1 MVKIVVTGG
10 AGRLG
15 RALLPEIRAHHDVLS
30 FDQAQPR
37 DSKGIRVCLGDHRDL
52 GQVAV
57 ALKGAGLVIHLSAD
71 TYPDLYAGEVQFHT
85 NVMGAFNVAEAAAIV
100 GVPRLIF
107 AGSPSLLG
115 FMAPMDTFRLSYL
128 PVDEDHPL
136 MPHNAYGL
144 SKLVTEEILKAWQR
158 RTGGS
163 AIVIRPCYLVAPE
176 EAEARLRPR
185 LENPALAAGN
195 LFNYVDVRDAAQ
207 AFRLAVEKEIPG
219 YSVFFAGAPDALAR
233 EPLAQLLP
241 RFYPGTE
248 KLAAGLTGAR
258 PAISNSRAEALLGY
272 RPRFSWRD
280 LLPKS

>member
-1 MVKIVVTGG
+1 VRIVVTGG

-15 RALLPEIRAHHDVLS
+15 RALLSELRQNHDVLV
-30 FDQAQPR
+30 FDRTSPQ
-37 DSKGIRVCLGDHRDL
+37 DSTGIRVRLGDHRDL
-52 GQVAV
+52 GQVV
-57 ALKGAGLVIHLSAD
+57 GALKGADLVIHLSAD
-71 TYPDLYAGEVQFHT
+71 TYPGLYGAEVQFST

-100 GVPRLIF
+100 GVPKLIF
-107 AGSPSLLG
+107 AGSPSPLG
-115 FMAPMDTFRLSYL
+115 FMAPRDTFRISYL
-128 PVDEDHPL
+128 PIDEDHPL

-185 LENPALAAGN
+185 LENPEVASGN

-248 KLAAGLTGAR
+248 KLAAGLTGTR
-258 PAISNSRAEALLGY
+258 PAISNARAETVLGY
-272 RPRFSWRD
+272 RPRYSWRD
-280 LLPKS
+280 LLR

>member
-1 MVKIVVTGG
+1 
-10 AGRLG
+10 LG
-15 RALLPEIRAHHDVLS
+15 RALLPEIRSNYDLVV

-37 DSKGIRVCLGDHRDL
+37 DIPGIRVRLGDHRDL
-52 GQVAV
+52 GQVV
-57 ALKGAGLVIHLSAD
+57 GALKGADLVIHLSAD
-71 TYPDLYAGEVQFHT
+71 TYPELYSAEVQFNT

-100 GVPRLIF
+100 GVPKLIF
-107 AGSPSLLG
+107 AGSPSPLG
-115 FMAPMDTFRLSYL
+115 FVAPRDTFRISYL

-176 EAEARLRPR
+176 EAEVRLRPR
-185 LENPALAAGN
+185 LENPEFAAGN

-207 AFRLAVEKEIPG
+207 AFRLAVEKDIPG

-248 KLAAGLTGAR
+248 KLAACLIGTR
-258 PAISNSRAEALLGY
+258 PAISNARAEAVLGY
-272 RPRFSWRD
+272 HPRFSWRD
-280 LLPKS
+280 ILRLISSPERRPL